1 MYIPSSEERIKIYK
15 KLNDDLDT
23 ENNPSLS
30 NYATSRD
37 PASR

>member
-15 KLNDDLDT
+15 KLNDHLDT

-30 NYATSRD
+30 NYTTSRD
-37 PASR
+37 PALG